1 MARARTDPTLTIL
14 PLLAGV
20 LLLALWR
27 VPTQATGQ
35 APLCACDLE
44 LDPNVASVAD
54 LTLLPGIG
62 ETRARDIVAYRDEHR
77 YRHRDE
83 QRHTHRE
90 AEGHGASQSPANAA
104 SRAFR
109 QASDLAYVHGIGPK
123 TVQRIAPH
131 LRFDDGPTE

>member
-35 APLCACDLE
+35 APLCACDLR
-44 LDPNVASVAD
+44 LNPNAASVAD

-77 YRHRDE
+77 
-83 QRHTHRE
+83 
-90 AEGHGASQSPANAA
+90 ASQGPANAA